1 MGAMG
6 GNAQSVF
13 SQKDLTLF
21 AALIHDDAHV
31 HFQI

>member
-1 MGAMG
+1 MGGMG

-21 AALIHDDAHV
+21 AALIHDDAQM